1 VGLALSIGDT
11 LRLAGDA
18 DTVSLPAG
26 IVELVWVSVRSGRR
40 NDFALKGTGIGALGG
55 VTLRVQLERT
65 PLRAPVR
72 A

>member
-1 VGLALSIGDT
+1 
-11 LRLAGDA
+11 
-18 DTVSLPAG
+18 
-26 IVELVWVSVRSGRR
+26 VELVWVSVRSGRR

-72 A
+72 T